1 VSPVPSDPYNFVNG
15 DVADAEQVDAR
26 FLELYTALN
35 GALDETN
42 LASALKAIL
51 GVSDAGVVRRGK
63 SIIATEESRTN
74 AAYGLLATPDR
85 VQNVALATDGLI
97 FVVYRALWKTVGVAG
112 TKAGLFLGANQV
124 KVWDATTNTSQNV
137 EGADTPGSLAGY
149 YPLVLGPSGFVTPI
163 SAGVI
168 NWSADAATG
177 MLLGLQGPAES
188 APMDGSQREYG
199 GIAAIAASAG
209 TYDVSVQ
216 FKNTGG
222 GAVWAKD
229 RKLWVWTRAF

>member
-1 VSPVPSDPYNFVNG
+1 MSPVPTDPYDFTNG
-15 DVADAEQVDAR
+15 GVADAEQVDAR
-26 FLELYTALN
+26 FAPLYAALN
-35 GALDETN
+35 AGVDETN
-42 LASALKAIL
+42 LAAALKAIL
-51 GVSDAGVVRRGK
+51 GVSDAGTVRSGK

-74 AAYGLLATPDR
+74 AAYGLLTTPDR
-85 VQNVALATDGLI
+85 VSGVVLPTDGLI
-97 FVVYRALWKTVGVAG
+97 FVIYRALWKTAGAAG

-149 YPLVLGPSGFVTPI
+149 YPLVLGPSGFFSPI

-222 GAVWAKD
+222 GAVSAKE
-229 RKLWVWTRAF
+229 RKLWVWTRGF